1 MSISFRNSILGVPVQ
16 CYENRRNSNGNS
28 VGTGLSRRS
37 SRKCVIRANNNDWVS
52 KGVKFSHF
60 CGRNVELLWKNIGLR
75 SGMMVN
81 CVKDPI
87 VKSKT
92 LVRTTLAPVWEEG
105 LLIVRCSVFCAV
117 MSGVCL
123 LLWYGQVKAKSFV
136 ETKLLPSVCAAL
148 SEHIQRDLD
157 FGKVRRISPLSITLE
172 SCSFG
177 PHVEEFSCGEVP
189 TIKLRVLPFASLR
202 RGKIVVDAVL
212 HNPSLLVVQKK
223 NYTWMGIP
231 FTDGIVPRRLST
243 EEGIDHRTKTRRIA
257 REDAFARMVQER
269 DNAAIEAA
277 KMGYIFS
284 DGSASSSEFGMTKAF
299 ANNPTGLATS
309 EPIFCMDER
318 LHWRD
323 HHCMDAGVEYDMK
336 HADLE
341 KSFGVNTPGSG
352 IKFWPKLIPGPIMRK
367 FKRRANWRDISAA
380 GISAK
385 TRILERSASAAHA
398 YFLGVSQCGDPNNLS
413 KGNNVMNL
421 EEVLPKQISD
431 TTGAYTCI
439 SNSLDDMAVETQT
452 TGLNTRGNRN
462 NENIKFEGDG
472 SYLTGKETLNV
483 DSNMENITASTEI
496 SENHILS
503 EGNHHN
509 DITMKASLNSDPSVS
524 NQERVIGDKS
534 PSKNLSSV
542 RDVAAV
548 MEVKASDINK
558 KIQGVAFVNED
569 MDIKDK
575 SSVQSG
581 QVLEYEESNS
591 EDQGFPTS
599 QILKSL
605 NPDPLHAVQH
615 SDSVWPWSLE
625 SGLNSFSSGIG
636 EFWSSIITLPFQR
649 LKSEFSPKVKD
660 IVAELVE
667 KVDEGETL
675 SIEKMLPITL
685 DSVHFKNG
693 TLMLLAYGD
702 NEPR

>member
-1 MSISFRNSILGVPVQ
+1 MSISLRNSILGVPVQ
-16 CYENRRNSNGNS
+16 CYGNGRNGGGNLVGVGVGRRG
-28 VGTGLSRRS
+28 
-37 SRKCVIRANNNDWVS
+37 SRKCVIRAKSNDWVS
-52 KGVKFSHF
+52 NGVKFTHF

-81 CVKDPI
+81 CVKDPF

-92 LVRTTLAPVWEEG
+92 LVRTRLAPVWEEG

-117 MSGVCL
+117 ISGVCL

-148 SEHIQRDLD
+148 SEHIQRDLN

-212 HNPSLLVVQKK
+212 HNPNLLVVQKK
-223 NYTWMGIP
+223 NYTWLGIP
-231 FTDGIVPRRLST
+231 FTDGLVPRHLST

-284 DGSASSSEFGMTKAF
+284 DGGASLSEFGTTKAF
-299 ANNPTGLATS
+299 ASNSTGLTTS
-309 EPIFCMDER
+309 EPIFCMDEK

-352 IKFWPKLIPGPIMRK
+352 IKFWPKLIPGPIKRK
-367 FKRRANWRDISAA
+367 FKRRTNGRDISAA

-385 TRILERSASAAHA
+385 TRILERSASAARA
-398 YFLGVSQCGDPNNLS
+398 YFLEISQGGDPNHMS
-413 KGNNVMNL
+413 RGNHVMNL
-421 EEVLPKQISD
+421 EEVLLNSKDDNS
-431 TTGAYTCI
+431 GASTFI
-439 SNSLDDMAVETQT
+439 LNNSDDMAALDQSTR
-452 TGLNTRGNRN
+452 LNTGGNRN
-462 NENIKFEGDG
+462 NENKIIEVDEI
-472 SYLTGKETLNV
+472 YLTGKETLNQ
-483 DSNMENITASTEI
+483 DSNMGNVIASTENLG
-496 SENHILS
+496 NHILS
-503 EGNHHN
+503 EVIN
-509 DITMKASLNSDPSVS
+509 PSVS
-524 NQERVIGDKS
+524 TQERAIGGKS
-534 PSKNLSSV
+534 SLSVGDAASV
-542 RDVAAV
+542 
-548 MEVKASDINK
+548 MKTKSCDINK
-558 KIQGVAFVNED
+558 DIQGDSLVNEH
-569 MDIKDK
+569 MDSKDK
-575 SSVQSG
+575 LSVQSG

-591 EDQGFPTS
+591 EDQGVPTS
-599 QILKSL
+599 QISKSL
-605 NPDPLHAVQH
+605 NPDPLPAVQH
-615 SDSVWPWSLE
+615 SDYVRPWSVE
-625 SGLNSFSSGIG
+625 SGLNTFSSGIG
-636 EFWSSIITLPFQR
+636 EAWSLVITRPFQR

-685 DSVHFKNG
+685 DSVHFKDG
-693 TLMLLAYGD
+693 VLMLLAYGD